1 MIDRWCLVAVLSA
14 LPLASPVSA
23 NAQALQDRW
32 PTPADQSR
40 MQGGSPAP
48 APAPQKAAPAPKPAV
63 KRAPDPGNV
72 IVCGGVFGKDSSHIK
87 LAQTFEAQNIAYT
100 EVDAPDGTKIM
111 ASVLYP
117 KDPKRRLEV
126 LWQNDATRSDL
137 SVISINGQSTWTAP
151 KGLKLGIPIAG
162 LEKLNGK
169 PFKLGG
175 FDADGSGSV
184 RDWMEG
190 ALSLL
195 PGGCNVGVALVP
207 DPRVP
212 SDIRSQVAADKD
224 FMSNDARVRAARPT
238 VGEINIGYPQ

>member
-1 MIDRWCLVAVLSA
+1 MIDRYCLVGVLLA
-14 LPLASPVSA
+14 LPIALPVNA
-23 NAQALQDRW
+23 NGQSLQDRW
-32 PTPADQSR
+32 PTPADQNR
-40 MQGGSPAP
+40 MQSGTPAP
-48 APAPQKAAPAPKPAV
+48 EPAKAAPAPKPAL
-63 KRAPDPGNV
+63 KRTEPTNV
-72 IVCGGVFGKDSSHIK
+72 VVCSGIFGKDSSHVK

-100 EVDAPDGTKIM
+100 EVDGPGGTKIM

-126 LWQNDATRSDL
+126 LWQSEATRSDL
-137 SVISINGQSTWTAP
+137 SVISINGKSTWSAP

-195 PGGCNVGVALVP
+195 PGGCNVGITLASDPKVP
-207 DPRVP
+207 GDV
-212 SDIRSQVAADKD
+212 RSQVAPDKD
-224 FMSNDARVRAARPT
+224 FMSNDPRVRAANPT
-238 VGEINIGYPQ
+238 VAEITIGYPQ